1 MKLAVIDLDR
11 VAAFM
16 FEKYK
21 RLRADPNSGM
31 AEAEIACNQS
41 LLRYLGIEVSNN
53 FSDDG
58 KMLQVLAYQT
68 GEKLAGRYDQA

>member
-1 MKLAVIDLDR
+1 MKLAVIDLDW

-21 RLRADPNSGM
+21 RLGAGPNSGM

-41 LLRYLGIEVSNN
+41 LLHYLGIEVSNN
-53 FSDDG
+53 FFDDG
-58 KMLQVLAYQT
+58 KTLQVLAYQT